1 MKEIISKYTKR
12 LLIKI
17 AYAILQYYSLET
29 MPYIYCTGNEYEVI
43 SVDLHPGHNG
53 EKGWVI
59 IKAICQSK
67 E

>member
-1 MKEIISKYTKR
+1 MKR

-17 AYAILQYYSLET
+17 AYAILQHYSLAT

-43 SVDLHPGHNG
+43 SYELHPKKDN

-59 IKAICQSK
+59 IKAETK
-67 E
+67 K